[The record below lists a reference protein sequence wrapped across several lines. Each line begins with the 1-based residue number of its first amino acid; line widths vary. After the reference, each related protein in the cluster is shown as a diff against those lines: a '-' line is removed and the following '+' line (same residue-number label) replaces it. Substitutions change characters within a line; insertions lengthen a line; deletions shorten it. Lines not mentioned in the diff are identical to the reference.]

1 MTQTCDTC
9 DGTLQGMVFR
19 GGGRRTCRHCIR
31 DHNVTNHL
39 ATTLR
44 DAIAAAD
51 ISARQL
57 GLATGVD
64 QTLISRFILGAD
76 IRLGTASR
84 LAEYLGVSMRR
95 GKSPAAAA
103 PKPQTGRPPRRG

>member
-1 MTQTCDTC
+1 M
-9 DGTLQGMVFR
+9 
-19 GGGRRTCRHCIR
+19 I
-31 DHNVTNHL
+31 NNHL
-39 ATTLR
+39 AITLR
-44 DAIAAAD
+44 DAITAAD

-64 QTLISRFILGAD
+64 QTTISGFLRGAD

-84 LAEYLGVSMRR
+84 LAEYLGVSIRR

-103 PKPQTGRPPRRG
+103 SKPQTGRPAKSTKRGNHD